1 MDIFKGLTGNL
12 AVLRLLVVRQ
22 RDYSNPQ
29 VQQKFDTINRL
40 FFEPANNLSIQHK
53 VALAD
58 YINETIDKFEYLR
71 DFEEETQGGKENIEV
86 LIEKLHQI
94 KVALQ

>member
-29 VQQKFDTINRL
+29 VQQKFETINRL
-40 FFEPANNLSIQHK
+40 FFERANNLSIQQK

>member
-40 FFEPANNLSIQHK
+40 FFERANNLSIQQT

-71 DFEEETQGGKENIEV
+71 DFEEETQGGKENIDV

>member
-40 FFEPANNLSIQHK
+40 FFEQANNLSIQQT

-94 KVALQ
+94 KLALQ

>member
-40 FFEPANNLSIQHK
+40 FFERANNLSIQHK
-53 VALAD
+53 VALAG

>member
-29 VQQKFDTINRL
+29 VQQKFETINRL
-40 FFEPANNLSIQHK
+40 FFERANNLSIQQT

-71 DFEEETQGGKENIEV
+71 DFEEETQGGKENIDV